1 MEARS
6 SGTPGEPWD
15 SGGTLRNHQGPD
27 DHPFSSMF
35 CCDFP
40 DQPPRPLSLAPQ
52 QWHPL
57 IQGTQEAGT
66 RAEARAGVK
75 RPEVAMADKQ
85 HRVKVYMM
93 SDDQLWDEL
102 GTGYLLSTY
111 VERLQGLSLLVQSE
125 SDGSLILES
134 KINPNTPYQRKREN
148 LIIWYEAE
156 NHGIAI
162 IFQDPA
168 SCYEIWK
175 DICKVQGKDPSVEIT
190 EDLLD
195 ESEEEQ
201 CDDLPETSEQLG
213 LPNFEL
219 SKLEQIAALVTA
231 GLTSRLRKERL
242 ALVLENENYIKKLLQ
257 LFHTCENL
265 EDTQGLHYLHEII
278 KGILCLNKKSLCE
291 ILFSDEYIM
300 DVVGCLEHEPTL
312 AQPRRHREFLTQNA
326 KFKEVIP
333 ITNCELRQKIHQT
346 YRVQYIHDILVSKPS
361 VFKENLFSTI
371 TTFIFLNK
379 VEIVSMLQ
387 EDDKFL
393 AEGFAQLRD
402 KTTDI
407 DKRRELVFFFKE
419 FCAFSRTLQPQSK
432 NTLFKTLTQLGILPA
447 LKIVMAMDDLQIKSA
462 ATDIFAYLVEYCP
475 SIIRGF
481 IMEEA
486 QQSEDGNLFINLVI
500 EQMICDTDP
509 ELGGA
514 FHLMELLR
522 ELLDPDNMLATPTK
536 CERSEFL
543 NFFYKRC
550 MHNLIIPLLSTTSE
564 DVCEEDNIV
573 GSDQNNKNHL
583 NNYQTA
589 QLLALILEL
598 LTFCVQHHTYYI
610 KSYIFRK
617 DLLRRVLILMN
628 SKHTFLILCALRFMR
643 RMIGLKD
650 ELYNHYIIKGNLF
663 EPVVNALLDNGTRYN
678 MLNSAV
684 IELFEYIRVENIKSL
699 VAHVVENFY
708 KTLESIEYVQTF
720 KGLKIQYEQE
730 KYQQIQIQ
738 KALHSILYSNVFC
751 RDSSVLEEKEEM
763 SFKENIEEGEADM
776 PPLEGEFQDCC
787 DKFTEA
793 KKTKENEDK
802 VDLPKRISF
811 GDLKF
816 TSSHSADTASSR
828 ASNPSTI
835 SLVDYSDDEEEDK
848 EDETSLRKRPCL

>member
-1 MEARS
+1 
-6 SGTPGEPWD
+6 
-15 SGGTLRNHQGPD
+15 
-27 DHPFSSMF
+27 
-35 CCDFP
+35 
-40 DQPPRPLSLAPQ
+40 
-52 QWHPL
+52 
-57 IQGTQEAGT
+57 
-66 RAEARAGVK
+66 
-75 RPEVAMADKQ
+75 MADKRR
-85 HRVKVYMM
+85 RVKVYMM

-102 GTGYLLSTY
+102 GTGYLLPTY
-111 VERLQGLSLLVQSE
+111 EERLRGLSLLVQSE

-134 KINPNTPYQRKREN
+134 KINLNTPYQRKREN

-156 NHGIAI
+156 NRGMAI

-213 LPNFEL
+213 LPNCEL

-231 GLTSRLRKERL
+231 GLTSPLRKERL

-265 EDTQGLHYLHEII
+265 EDTQGLHYLHDII
-278 KGILCLNKKSLCE
+278 KGILCLNKKSLFE

-387 EDDKFL
+387 ENDKFL

-419 FCAFSRTLQPQSK
+419 FCAFSQTLQPQSK
-432 NTLFKTLTQLGILPA
+432 DTLFKTLTQLGILPA
-447 LKIVMAMDDLQIKSA
+447 LKIVMATDDLQIKSA
-462 ATDIFAYLVEYCP
+462 ATDIFAYLVEYSP

-514 FHLMELLR
+514 IHLMELLR
-522 ELLDPDNMLATPTK
+522 ELLDPYNMLATPTK

-550 MHNLIIPLLSTTSE
+550 MHNLIVPLLSTTSE

-573 GSDQNNKNHL
+573 GADQNNN
-583 NNYQTA
+583 
-589 QLLALILEL
+589 
-598 LTFCVQHHTYYI
+598 
-610 KSYIFRK
+610 
-617 DLLRRVLILMN
+617 
-628 SKHTFLILCALRFMR
+628 LCALRFMR

-730 KYQQIQIQ
+730 KDQQIQIQ
-738 KALHSILYSNVFC
+738 KTLHSILYSKVFC

-763 SFKENIEEGEADM
+763 NFKENIEEGEADM

-848 EDETSLRKRPCL
+848 EDETSLRKRPRL

>member
-1 MEARS
+1 
-6 SGTPGEPWD
+6 
-15 SGGTLRNHQGPD
+15 
-27 DHPFSSMF
+27 
-35 CCDFP
+35 
-40 DQPPRPLSLAPQ
+40 
-52 QWHPL
+52 
-57 IQGTQEAGT
+57 
-66 RAEARAGVK
+66 
-75 RPEVAMADKQ
+75 MADKRR
-85 HRVKVYMM
+85 RVKVYMM

-102 GTGYLLSTY
+102 GTGYLLPTY
-111 VERLQGLSLLVQSE
+111 EERLRGLSLLVQSE

-134 KINPNTPYQRKREN
+134 KINLNTPYQRKREN

-156 NHGIAI
+156 NRGMAI

-213 LPNFEL
+213 LPNCEL

-231 GLTSRLRKERL
+231 GLTSPLRKERL

-265 EDTQGLHYLHEII
+265 EDTQGLHYLHDII
-278 KGILCLNKKSLCE
+278 KGILCLNKKSLFE

-387 EDDKFL
+387 ENDKFL

-419 FCAFSRTLQPQSK
+419 FCAFSQTLQPQSK
-432 NTLFKTLTQLGILPA
+432 DTLFKTLTQLGILPA
-447 LKIVMAMDDLQIKSA
+447 LKIVMATDDLQIKSA
-462 ATDIFAYLVEYCP
+462 ATDIFAYLVEYSP

-514 FHLMELLR
+514 IHLMELLR
-522 ELLDPDNMLATPTK
+522 ELLDPYNMLATPTK

-550 MHNLIIPLLSTTSE
+550 MHNLIVPLLSTTSE

-573 GSDQNNKNHL
+573 GADQNNN
-583 NNYQTA
+583 
-589 QLLALILEL
+589 
-598 LTFCVQHHTYYI
+598 
-610 KSYIFRK
+610 
-617 DLLRRVLILMN
+617 
-628 SKHTFLILCALRFMR
+628 LCALRFIR

-730 KYQQIQIQ
+730 KDQQIQIQ
-738 KALHSILYSNVFC
+738 KTLHSILYSKVFC

-763 SFKENIEEGEADM
+763 NFKENIEEGEADM

-848 EDETSLRKRPCL
+848 EDETSLRKRPRL

>member
-1 MEARS
+1 
-6 SGTPGEPWD
+6 
-15 SGGTLRNHQGPD
+15 
-27 DHPFSSMF
+27 
-35 CCDFP
+35 
-40 DQPPRPLSLAPQ
+40 
-52 QWHPL
+52 
-57 IQGTQEAGT
+57 
-66 RAEARAGVK
+66 
-75 RPEVAMADKQ
+75 MADKQ

-573 GSDQNNKNHL
+573 GSDQNNN
-583 NNYQTA
+583 
-589 QLLALILEL
+589 
-598 LTFCVQHHTYYI
+598 
-610 KSYIFRK
+610 
-617 DLLRRVLILMN
+617 
-628 SKHTFLILCALRFMR
+628 LCALRFMR

>member
-1 MEARS
+1 
-6 SGTPGEPWD
+6 
-15 SGGTLRNHQGPD
+15 
-27 DHPFSSMF
+27 
-35 CCDFP
+35 
-40 DQPPRPLSLAPQ
+40 
-52 QWHPL
+52 
-57 IQGTQEAGT
+57 
-66 RAEARAGVK
+66 
-75 RPEVAMADKQ
+75 MADKRR
-85 HRVKVYMM
+85 RVKVYMM

-102 GTGYLLSTY
+102 GTGYLLPTY
-111 VERLQGLSLLVQSE
+111 EERLRGLSLLVQSE

-134 KINPNTPYQRKREN
+134 KINLNTPYQRKREN

-156 NHGIAI
+156 NRGMAI

-213 LPNFEL
+213 LPNCEL

-231 GLTSRLRKERL
+231 GLTSPLRKERL

-265 EDTQGLHYLHEII
+265 EDTQGLHYLHDII
-278 KGILCLNKKSLCE
+278 KGILCLNKKSLFE

-419 FCAFSRTLQPQSK
+419 FCAFSQTLQPQSK
-432 NTLFKTLTQLGILPA
+432 DTLFKTLTQLGILPA
-447 LKIVMAMDDLQIKSA
+447 LKIVMATDDLQIKSA
-462 ATDIFAYLVEYCP
+462 ATDIFAYLVEYSP

-514 FHLMELLR
+514 IHLMELLR
-522 ELLDPDNMLATPTK
+522 ELLDPYNMLATPTK

-550 MHNLIIPLLSTTSE
+550 MHNLIVPLLSTTSE

-573 GSDQNNKNHL
+573 GADQNNN
-583 NNYQTA
+583 
-589 QLLALILEL
+589 
-598 LTFCVQHHTYYI
+598 
-610 KSYIFRK
+610 
-617 DLLRRVLILMN
+617 
-628 SKHTFLILCALRFMR
+628 LCALRFMR

-730 KYQQIQIQ
+730 KDQQIQIQ
-738 KALHSILYSNVFC
+738 KTLHSILYSKVFC

-763 SFKENIEEGEADM
+763 NFKENIEEGEADM

-848 EDETSLRKRPCL
+848 EDETSLRKRPRL